1 MATAAMGQASG
12 LSKEQI
18 ADFRE
23 AFSLFDFDENGS
35 ISAKELGEVLKA
47 LGQNPSMNELSD
59 MINEVDQ
66 DGNGTVEFAEF
77 VILMTNKVKEM
88 TKEDEI
94 YEAFMVLDKEKD
106 DFISEKE
113 LKYFMRKVAH
123 IKLSSEEAKAM
134 IEFADSDGDN
144 LISYDDFRNVIEMFQ
159 ENGDIGDGAVESD
172 EEEDEDANS
181 AEDSEDSE
189 KSKKKRK
196 KKDKKKKK

>member
-1 MATAAMGQASG
+1 MTNLNQGPG

-106 DFISEKE
+106 DFINEKE

-134 IEFADSDGDN
+134 IEFADADNDG
-144 LISYDDFRNVIEMFQ
+144 LISYEDFRTVIEMFQ
-159 ENGDIGDGAVESD
+159 EN
-172 EEEDEDANS
+172 
-181 AEDSEDSE
+181 
-189 KSKKKRK
+189 
-196 KKDKKKKK
+196 

>member
-1 MATAAMGQASG
+1 
-12 LSKEQI
+12 
-18 ADFRE
+18 
-23 AFSLFDFDENGS
+23 
-35 ISAKELGEVLKA
+35 
-47 LGQNPSMNELSD
+47 MNELAD

-134 IEFADSDGDN
+134 IDFADSDGDGMIN
-144 LISYDDFRNVIEMFQ
+144 YDDFRNVIEMFQ
-159 ENGDIGDGAVESD
+159 DTAGVNVDDKSD
-172 EEEDEDANS
+172 KEQSDDNDD
-181 AEDSEDSE
+181 DSENE
-189 KSKKKRK
+189 QQRRKSSKKRSNKKKR
-196 KKDKKKKK
+196 DDEFSD

>member
-1 MATAAMGQASG
+1 
-12 LSKEQI
+12 
-18 ADFRE
+18 
-23 AFSLFDFDENGS
+23 
-35 ISAKELGEVLKA
+35 
-47 LGQNPSMNELSD
+47 MNELSD

-134 IEFADSDGDN
+134 VEFADSDGDG
-144 LISYDDFRNVIEMFQ
+144 LISYDDFRRVIEMF
-159 ENGDIGDGAVESD
+159 
-172 EEEDEDANS
+172 
-181 AEDSEDSE
+181 
-189 KSKKKRK
+189 
-196 KKDKKKKK
+196 

>member
-1 MATAAMGQASG
+1 
-12 LSKEQI
+12 
-18 ADFRE
+18 
-23 AFSLFDFDENGS
+23 
-35 ISAKELGEVLKA
+35 
-47 LGQNPSMNELSD
+47 MNELSD

-106 DFISEKE
+106 DFINEKE

-134 IEFADSDGDN
+134 IEFADADNDG
-144 LISYDDFRNVIEMFQ
+144 LISYEDFRTVIEMFQ
-159 ENGDIGDGAVESD
+159 DNQNEEGKD
-172 EEEDEDANS
+172 EEE
-181 AEDSEDSE
+181 SEDSIE
-189 KSKKKRK
+189 DDDSDEDSSDEDQR
-196 KKDKKKKK
+196 KKKKKSRKGKK